1 MRKSSLIVLEIV
13 WIATGILSL
22 GAGIRF
28 AITTGGSKV
37 FIFAIMALVSF
48 VFAWIRH
55 KQRKKS

>member
-1 MRKSSLIVLEIV
+1 MRKSSLLVLEIV
-13 WIATGILSL
+13 WIATGILSI

-37 FIFAIMALVSF
+37 FIFALMALVSF